1 MMTVVSVFV
10 RTSTFDTV
18 EKTVKIEVVTEV
30 WITIL
35 VFVTVVDRVTV
46 GFTVVVEVKVTLGS
60 LS

>member
-1 MMTVVSVFV
+1 M
-10 RTSTFDTV
+10 
-18 EKTVKIEVVTEV
+18 KIEVVTEV

-46 GFTVVVEVKVTLGS
+46 GFTVVVEVKVTLGR

>member
-46 GFTVVVEVKVTLGS
+46 GFTVVVEVKVTLGR